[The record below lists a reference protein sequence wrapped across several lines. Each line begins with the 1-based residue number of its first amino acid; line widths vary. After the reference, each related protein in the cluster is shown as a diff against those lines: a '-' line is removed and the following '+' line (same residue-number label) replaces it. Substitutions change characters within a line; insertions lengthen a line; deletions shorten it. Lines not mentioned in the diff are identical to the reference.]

1 MPKKLFFNNN
11 GSTYYILFGGKG
23 KKSFLCNIERQQFVI
38 CAILEEN
45 SWCKEVTLKILKR
58 LIKSG
63 KNLKKIKKRGVMNV
77 IANGYYNKRKKYI

>member
-45 SWCKEVTLKILKR
+45 SWWQGSYFENFEEAYKKWQEFKED
-58 LIKSG
+58 
-63 KNLKKIKKRGVMNV
+63 
-77 IANGYYNKRKKYI
+77 